1 MVDRYDVIVIG
12 GGHAGC
18 EAAAASARMGAKT
31 ALVTLSASMIGQMSC
46 NPSIGGIAKGHLV
59 REIDALGG
67 VMGQVADRTGIQFR
81 LLNRSRG
88 PAVRAPRCQSDKQLY
103 RLEMQRLLQSIEGLS
118 VVEGEAAELVLG
130 WDGLEAVELAD
141 GRRLACRC
149 GVLTTGTFLD
159 GLCHVGEH
167 KFRAGRSGEAAS
179 RRMAE
184 CVRSIG
190 FRTGRLKTG
199 TPARLARGSIDF
211 SRFLP
216 QGGDSD
222 PVFFSF
228 QTKSTTLRQVDCW
241 IGWTNQTVHETIRGN
256 LGRSPLYGGEIKGIG
271 PRYCPSIEDKV
282 VKFPERE
289 AHQVFLEPEG
299 LESEVVYVNGMS
311 TSMPLDVQRAMLDA
325 IPGLER
331 AVILRPGY
339 AVEYDYVDP
348 TELFQTLETRRVRG
362 LFHAGQI
369 NGTTGY
375 EEAGAQG
382 LVAGINAALRAASG
396 DGFVA
401 GRTDGYIG
409 ILVDDLV
416 SKGVDEP
423 YRMFTSRAEFRL
435 MLRIDNA
442 DRRLTPC
449 GRALGLVPEARWVEY
464 GRKWERIERALN
476 FVRRERIG
484 RGWATGGLNGW
495 RLEAAVGTAL
505 EQIVKMP
512 EYGIRD
518 VMPALEQA
526 GIRLSGEEL
535 DTVDAEVKYEGYIS
549 HQQRE
554 VVRVQA
560 ADQKR
565 IPEDLDYGR
574 IPGLSHEIVQRL
586 GRVRPASLGQAA
598 RIPGV
603 TPAAISILQ
612 VFLRRSSGRE
622 AGGNEPRI

>member
-18 EAAAASARMGAKT
+18 EAAAASARMGART
-31 ALVTLSASMIGQMSC
+31 ALVTMSVSMIAQMSC

-67 VMGQVADRTGIQFR
+67 LMGQVADRTGIQFR

-103 RLEMQRLLQSIEGLS
+103 RQEMQRSLRGIEGLDL
-118 VVEGEAAELVLG
+118 VEGEAAELVVG
-130 WDGLEAVELAD
+130 ADGLEAVGLGD
-141 GRRLACRC
+141 GRRLECRC
-149 GVLTTGTFLD
+149 AVLTTGTFLD

-179 RRMAE
+179 RQMAQS
-184 CVRSIG
+184 VRSIG

-211 SRFLP
+211 SRFQP
-216 QGGDSD
+216 QGGDAD

-228 QTKSTTLRQVDCW
+228 QTKGTTLRQVDCW
-241 IGWTNQTVHETIRGN
+241 IGSTNRAVHDAIRAN

-282 VKFPERE
+282 VKFPDRE

-299 LESEVVYVNGMS
+299 LESDVIYVNGMS
-311 TSMPLDVQRAMLDA
+311 TSMPVDVQRAMLDA
-325 IPGLER
+325 IPGLDR
-331 AVILRPGY
+331 AVMVRPGY

-348 TELFQTLETRRVRG
+348 SELLPTLETRRVRG

-375 EEAGAQG
+375 EEAAAQG
-382 LVAGINAALRAASG
+382 LVAGINAALCAGGG
-396 DGFVA
+396 DSFIV
-401 GRTDGYIG
+401 GRTEGYVG
-409 ILVDDLV
+409 ILVDDLI

-442 DRRLTPC
+442 DRRLTRR
-449 GRALGLVPEARWVEY
+449 GRELGLVPEKVWRECQ
-464 GRKWERIERALN
+464 RKWERIDRALG
-476 FVRRERIG
+476 FVRQERVG
-484 RGWATGGLNGW
+484 RGWGSGGLEGW
-495 RLEAAVGTAL
+495 QVHASVGTLL

-518 VMPALEQA
+518 VLPALEQA
-526 GIRLSGEEL
+526 GIRLTGEEL
-535 DTVDAEVKYEGYIS
+535 ETVEAEVKYEGYIN

-554 VVRVQA
+554 VVRLQA

-565 IPEDLDYGR
+565 IPAEVDYGS

-612 VFLRRSSGRE
+612 VFLRRSCGRG
-622 AGGNEPRI
+622 AGGDASRI